1 MGRCLSHPASQSG
14 RKKRQKEIKL
24 AAEVTRL
31 FIHKVRRAA
40 LDKPAKVLLCWDILE
55 AEQKLDYVVGVR
67 TDGARGDFP
76 SLPFYRTWTSPSM
89 KRLLQLI
96 RQRVRLSLE
105 PLQDERWFIK
115 PESHSRFR
123 PRSNGVGKGWAKF
136 CSSEAQTYTMNN
148 FYWTHAMLM
157 LFKINTIN

>member
-76 SLPFYRTWTSPSM
+76 SL
-89 KRLLQLI
+89 
-96 RQRVRLSLE
+96 LSHMNVTLNE
-105 PLQDERWFIK
+105 KASSADTATRAFI
-115 PESHSRFR
+115 SGASSR
-123 PRSNGVGKGWAKF
+123 
-136 CSSEAQTYTMNN
+136 
-148 FYWTHAMLM
+148 
-157 LFKINTIN
+157 